1 MSADEVMDLDL
12 DDGESERLE
21 SENLKLKAR
30 IHELEAALCESE
42 AIRSAIADALA
53 GKEMDDFALSFGE
66 IRAAA
71 DLYLMWTMSASGT
84 CQRGHLSD

>member
-1 MSADEVMDLDL
+1 MTSSIFMPEGLFDENA
-12 DDGESERLE
+12 SLE

-30 IHELEAALCESE
+30 IHQLEAALCESE
-42 AIRSAIADALA
+42 AIRSSIADALS
-53 GKEMDDFALSFGE
+53 GKEMNDFALSFGE
-66 IRAAA
+66 VRAAA